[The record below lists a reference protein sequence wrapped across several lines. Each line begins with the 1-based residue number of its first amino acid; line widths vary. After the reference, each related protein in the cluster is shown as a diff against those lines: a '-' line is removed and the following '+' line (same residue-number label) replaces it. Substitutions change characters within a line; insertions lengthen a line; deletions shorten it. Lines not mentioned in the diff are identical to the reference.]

1 MRGEETRA
9 TAGQRRMS
17 GFSLQ
22 FNPCPRVPPA
32 LDDGILNGD
41 TKATLVAWGDDIT
54 FLDRDED
61 DAAAASRGDSR
72 QRRNAPSF
80 CNLPLCSLSLSLS
93 LCLSLAV
100 EEIYD
105 TRAVEISS
113 LQNNCYCTVLRTTR
127 ECMTMHDN
135 SQHPTWRRHRIRSR
149 QLLRAVNVFLIYIT
163 RG

>member
-1 MRGEETRA
+1 
-9 TAGQRRMS
+9 MS

-72 QRRNAPSF
+72 ERRNAPSF
-80 CNLPLCSLSLSLS
+80 CNPPLCSLSLSLFGGGGNLRYQS
-93 LCLSLAV
+93 GGDKQLAK
-100 EEIYD
+100 
-105 TRAVEISS
+105 
-113 LQNNCYCTVLRTTR
+113 
-127 ECMTMHDN
+127 
-135 SQHPTWRRHRIRSR
+135 
-149 QLLRAVNVFLIYIT
+149 QLLLHRLTQDARVHA
-163 RG
+163 